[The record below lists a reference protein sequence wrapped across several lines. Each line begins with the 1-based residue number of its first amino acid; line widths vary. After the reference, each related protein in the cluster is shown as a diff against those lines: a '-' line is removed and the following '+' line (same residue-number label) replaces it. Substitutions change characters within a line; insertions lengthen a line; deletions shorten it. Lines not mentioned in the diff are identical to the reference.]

1 LLRIGYAAK
10 LRLRPGAPHRV
21 SARSCALDFGRES
34 LRRRLSERSGSC
46 SCRTGWPCVRSA
58 RARCRRARRRRCTRS
73 SSACA
78 CRPTCRGRGSRS
90 PTRGCR
96 TRSRWAARRAA
107 RPGRDHD
114 HPAARQP
121 RRLPARRRADDQPAP
136 GRDPARLAAGTVIA
150 GVVGTLLAVPLA
162 AIAWTIISYLR
173 PKPSAT
179 SDRSRG
185 HPDQLP
191 PIRDPAATFP

>member
-1 LLRIGYAAK
+1 VRAGRPAEAA
-10 LRLRPGAPHRV
+10 
-21 SARSCALDFGRES
+21 D
-34 LRRRLSERSGSC
+34 
-46 SCRTGWPCVRSA
+46 
-58 RARCRRARRRRCTRS
+58 RARRHAGAERVRDG
-73 SSACA
+73 
-78 CRPTCRGRGSRS
+78 PL
-90 PTRGCR
+90 
-96 TRSRWAARRAA
+96 AAQLVLGAITIIQQLDSHVVY
-107 RPGRDHD
+107 PLVVGQTISL
-114 HPAARQP
+114 HPVAILLA
-121 RRLPARRRADDQPAP
+121 
-136 GRDPARLAAGTVIA
+136 LAAGTVIA

>member
-1 LLRIGYAAK
+1 
-10 LRLRPGAPHRV
+10 
-21 SARSCALDFGRES
+21 
-34 LRRRLSERSGSC
+34 
-46 SCRTGWPCVRSA
+46 
-58 RARCRRARRRRCTRS
+58 
-73 SSACA
+73 
-78 CRPTCRGRGSRS
+78 
-90 PTRGCR
+90 
-96 TRSRWAARRAA
+96 
-107 RPGRDHD
+107 
-114 HPAARQP
+114 
-121 RRLPARRRADDQPAP
+121 
-136 GRDPARLAAGTVIA
+136 VIA